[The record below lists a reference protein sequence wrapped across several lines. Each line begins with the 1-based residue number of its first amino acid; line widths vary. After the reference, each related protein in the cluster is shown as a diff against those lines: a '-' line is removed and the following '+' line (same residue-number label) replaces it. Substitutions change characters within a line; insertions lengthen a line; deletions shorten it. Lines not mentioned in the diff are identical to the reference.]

1 MEFQLKT
8 IIFSHENT
16 DNQMGR
22 NIMSLW
28 AKGQE
33 TVRFNGTSVW
43 LLLASN
49 FCFLE
54 ILDIDS
60 TSKYT

>member
-1 MEFQLKT
+1 
-8 IIFSHENT
+8 
-16 DNQMGR
+16 MGR

-49 FCFLE
+49 LCFLE
-54 ILDIDS
+54 ILDIDP
-60 TSKYT
+60 TSKYNSIKIMSIAEQNPFPK